1 MHSRSLHACSC
12 IGRVGLVSYMIGLVN
27 NNNSNNSNNS
37 SSVCD
42 GPTVVRRRLCLRR
55 VASQA
60 ELLPTH
66 CGECVARDVFLVDGR
81 LHCCASR
88 CSCASRVASP
98 ASYCPRRRPVSPRSG
113 VLFMLGGA
121 DFAELVGVG
130 CWRSLS
136 CLALALHQGRVRE
149 CGISILVEPVN
160 SVASV
165 SSSASC
171 SLRCD

>member
-1 MHSRSLHACSC
+1 MTLKCAKSKRFWGKKGLNHKIRNRTTSMLHFFQFVIYIYIYIYA
-12 IGRVGLVSYMIGLVN
+12 ILAQVLANRTL
-27 NNNSNNSNNS
+27 S

-42 GPTVVRRRLCLRR
+42 GPAVVRRWLCLRR

-88 CSCASRVASP
+88 CSCASRVASS

-113 VLFMLGGA
+113 VLFVLGGA
-121 DFAELVGVG
+121 DFVELAVVG

-136 CLALALHQGRVRE
+136 LSC
-149 CGISILVEPVN
+149 CC
-160 SVASV
+160 ASPRP
-165 SSSASC
+165 SS
-171 SLRCD
+171 RMWGFHPR